1 MHDRVGVDLGN
12 TLLNPVFEIGQG
24 LDPDVTKKGPAHLGE
39 QGLDQVEPRAVF
51 GCMHILEPVGPG
63 GEIGSSFL
71 GDMGRMV
78 VQDDP
83 DLGFGRVV
91 GIQILEQGDEFL
103 APMPFLHPGNDM
115 AVMKVQCGQ
124 DGQRSHADIFVVPG
138 ERGMVSRDGRQIG
151 RDKPQSL
158 DARLLVH
165 AHGIDRTRPG
175 RLCVDDNLP
184 VDHENFP
191 HFAVEF
197 GVFAFEVVGHL
208 VGGKFLLRKN
218 AVDGGLGRFR
228 ESGMSGL
235 FGMGSDIGGQSAS
248 RPGFR
253 RQSQVDRLC
262 TGEGHDPSLG
272 LRSDD
277 RILGTVVD
285 P

>member
-1 MHDRVGVDLGN
+1 MK
-12 TLLNPVFEIGQG
+12 IQG
-24 LDPDVTKKGPAHLGE
+24 
-39 QGLDQVEPRAVF
+39 
-51 GCMHILEPVGPG
+51 
-63 GEIGSSFL
+63 
-71 GDMGRMV
+71 
-78 VQDDP
+78 
-83 DLGFGRVV
+83 
-91 GIQILEQGDEFL
+91 
-103 APMPFLHPGNDM
+103 
-115 AVMKVQCGQ
+115 GQ
-124 DGQRSHADIFVVPG
+124 DGQRSHADIFVVPR
-138 ERGMVSRDGRQIG
+138 ERGMLSRDGRQIG
-151 RDKPQSL
+151 RDKPQRL

-165 AHGIDRTRPG
+165 AHGMDRTRPG

-184 VDHENFP
+184 VDQKNLP
-191 HFAVEF
+191 HLAVEL

-277 RILGTVVD
+277 RILGTVVKILKSCLD
-285 P
+285 SHGVGLLDILVHGHAGHSLLLGNAA